1 MVYAKQIFDDV
12 RTVRSPN
19 SAASTGSYV
28 WAAFLTVH
36 LLKEYQRHN
45 WVEHPKT
52 SSILALTSMGKTFR
66 FDQSSTPWFLIPTW
80 ESVQHRSSKHC

>member
-28 WAAFLTVH
+28 WAAFRTAY

-45 WVEHPKT
+45 WVEHLKT
-52 SSILALTSMGKTFR
+52 SSILALTSMRKEGKAIEE
-66 FDQSSTPWFLIPTW
+66 L
-80 ESVQHRSSKHC
+80 SSKLQGHTSMFSRITGKMS